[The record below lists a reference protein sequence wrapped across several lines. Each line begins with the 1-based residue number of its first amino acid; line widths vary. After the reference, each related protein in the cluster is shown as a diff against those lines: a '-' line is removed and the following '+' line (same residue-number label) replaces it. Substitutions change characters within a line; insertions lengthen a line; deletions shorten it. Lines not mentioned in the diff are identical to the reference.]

1 MASSRRCKASAASR
15 RSFQSR
21 ANFSRSIS
29 ARSAR
34 AFSFW
39 TISAIAETARPRRST
54 KYLVAF
60 KCRHCFPETKV
71 DREIRW
77 PPRYLWNLIKHGK
90 FIPKKQDAPVG
101 DEGD

>member
-1 MASSRRCKASAASR
+1 VTSVFVEKPPAEVWVLHKDGDCYAAR
-15 RSFQSR
+15 GL
-21 ANFSRSIS
+21 NGDEKTMGSIG
-29 ARSAR
+29 
-34 AFSFW
+34 
-39 TISAIAETARPRRST
+39 IAEYMAAQNG

-101 DEGD
+101 DEGTRE